1 MAHKKYITTAE
12 KLGAIASNNRRY
24 HKTKKGKLM
33 LTYNNMTR
41 RVTGYVKPH
50 LYKGLDICSRD
61 VFYDWS
67 LDNESFNYL
76 YIDWVDSGFKR
87 ALSPSID
94 RIDTNKGYVSGNI
107 QWITLSENSK
117 KGAISRHKKT
127 ISNE

>member
-94 RIDTNKGYVSGNI
+94 RIDTNKGYVSENI

-127 ISNE
+127 ITNE

>member
-67 LDNESFNYL
+67 LNNESFNYL
-76 YIDWVDSGFKR
+76 YIDWVNSGFKR

-94 RIDTNKGYVSGNI
+94 RIDTNKGYLSENI

-127 ISNE
+127 I

>member
-67 LDNESFNYL
+67 LNNESFNYL
-76 YIDWVDSGFKR
+76 YIDWVNSGFKR

-94 RIDTNKGYVSGNI
+94 RIDTNKGYVSENI

-127 ISNE
+127 TTNE

>member
-67 LDNESFNYL
+67 LNNESFNYL
-76 YIDWVDSGFKR
+76 YIDWVNSGFKR

-94 RIDTNKGYVSGNI
+94 RIDTNKGYVSENI

-127 ISNE
+127 TSNE

>member
-1 MAHKKYITTAE
+1 MAHKKYITNAE

-67 LDNESFNYL
+67 LNNESFNYL
-76 YIDWVDSGFKR
+76 YIDWVNSGFKR

-94 RIDTNKGYVSGNI
+94 RIDTNKGYVSENI

-127 ISNE
+127 TSNE

>member
-1 MAHKKYITTAE
+1 MAYKKYITTAE

-41 RVTGYVKPH
+41 RVAGYVKPH

-67 LDNESFNYL
+67 LGSPSFEHL
-76 YIDWVDSGFKR
+76 YNNWVDSDFKR
-87 ALSPSID
+87 ILSPSID
-94 RIDTNKGYVSGNI
+94 RIDTDKGYVLGNI
-107 QWITLSENSK
+107 QWITLSENSQ
-117 KGAISRHKKT
+117 KGAVSRHGS
-127 ISNE
+127 SNN

>member
-1 MAHKKYITTAE
+1 MAHKKYITNAE

-67 LDNESFNYL
+67 LNNESFNYL
-76 YIDWVDSGFKR
+76 YIDWVNSGFKR

-94 RIDTNKGYVSGNI
+94 RIDTNKGYVSENI

-127 ISNE
+127 TTNE